1 VRHSNLR
8 VGRSRQLDRALPNFR
23 LARHPPSESF
33 PEKAFLDRGLRYSSQ
48 CPCQMDALVRTIAG
62 AIPSDETGRCGPCD
76 FVIPLM
82 HNLEPRTAI
91 SNMATKET
99 AVVSWAAKLRSRDF
113 VEVAVGYGLVM
124 IAIWTPN
131 PLQRYL
137 FWITLTWIVVA
148 TVISRQDA
156 RTLGLRPAGWW
167 RCAWVAGA
175 AAVAAA
181 VAVWVAWELHTL
193 HPPPLSISAE
203 TRVWRYF
210 LWSFL
215 QQFMLQD
222 YFLARL
228 LRLLPSKTEAVLTAT
243 VLFASAHVPNPLLV
257 VVTLFWSAA
266 ACALFLRYRDLY
278 SLAIV
283 HGILG
288 ICVAITVP
296 NAVHHQ
302 MRVGLGYLRYRSPSQ
317 PVHRSQMN
325 QMVSTE
331 AWVIAEAT
339 SRCSSRHALP

>member
-1 VRHSNLR
+1 MPLDFEVLSMRN
-8 VGRSRQLDRALPNFR
+8 VESRTP
-23 LARHPPSESF
+23 
-33 PEKAFLDRGLRYSSQ
+33 
-48 CPCQMDALVRTIAG
+48 
-62 AIPSDETGRCGPCD
+62 
-76 FVIPLM
+76 
-82 HNLEPRTAI
+82 I
-91 SNMATKET
+91 SNMPPKEQS
-99 AVVSWAAKLRSRDF
+99 AIFWAGKLKSRDF
-113 VEVAVGYGLVM
+113 AEVAVAYGLVM
-124 IAIWTPN
+124 LAIWTPD

-137 FWITLTWIVVA
+137 FWITLAWIMLA
-148 TVISRQDA
+148 TFMSRQTA
-156 RTLGLRPAGWW
+156 NTLGLRPAGWW
-167 RCAWVAGA
+167 RGAWVAGA

-228 LRLLPSKTEAVLTAT
+228 LRLLPGKTEAVLTAT

-257 VVTLFWSAA
+257 VVTLFWGAA
-266 ACALFLRYRDLY
+266 ACTLFLRYRDLY

-288 ICVAITVP
+288 ICLAITVP
-296 NAVHHQ
+296 NAVHRQ